1 MLNFEVKTICLVLI
15 HLFDIP
21 CFSHSFHYL
30 HAESIIMI
38 LPILVVAPSDKR
50 GRGIF
55 TAKKIPANT
64 IIEISPVLVL
74 SNKDR
79 KLVEKTLLFDYIFE
93 WGDKRKKACI
103 ALGYLSL
110 YNHAYYANCD
120 YEMDFDTNLMSI
132 KTVREIK
139 KGEELFINY
148 NAVSDDATP
157 IWFDAK

>member
-1 MLNFEVKTICLVLI
+1 
-15 HLFDIP
+15 
-21 CFSHSFHYL
+21 
-30 HAESIIMI
+30 MI
-38 LPILVVAPSDKR
+38 LPILIVAPSNKR

-55 TAKKIPANT
+55 SAEKIPENT
-64 IIEISPVLVL
+64 VIEISPVVVL
-74 SNKDR
+74 SKKDR
-79 KLVEKTLLFDYIFE
+79 KQIEKTILFDYIFE

-110 YNHAYYANCD
+110 YNHAYNANCD

-148 NAVSDDATP
+148 NAIADDTSLV
-157 IWFDAK
+157 WFDAK

>member
-1 MLNFEVKTICLVLI
+1 
-15 HLFDIP
+15 
-21 CFSHSFHYL
+21 
-30 HAESIIMI
+30 MI
-38 LPILVVAPSDKR
+38 LPILIVAPSNKR

-55 TAKKIPANT
+55 STEKIPENT
-64 IIEISPVLVL
+64 VIEISPVLVL
-74 SNKDR
+74 SKKDR
-79 KLVEKTLLFDYIFE
+79 KQIEKTILFDYIFE

-110 YNHAYYANCD
+110 YNHAYNANCD

-148 NAVSDDATP
+148 NAIADDASP

>member
-1 MLNFEVKTICLVLI
+1 
-15 HLFDIP
+15 
-21 CFSHSFHYL
+21 
-30 HAESIIMI
+30 MI

-55 TAKKIPANT
+55 ASEKISSNT

-74 SNKDR
+74 SEKDR

-110 YNHAYYANCD
+110 YNHAYNANCD
-120 YEMDFDTNLMSI
+120 YEMDFTTNLMSI
-132 KTVREIK
+132 KTVRIIK

-148 NAVSDDATP
+148 NAVADDATP

>member
-1 MLNFEVKTICLVLI
+1 
-15 HLFDIP
+15 
-21 CFSHSFHYL
+21 
-30 HAESIIMI
+30 MI

-55 TAKKIPANT
+55 ASEKIPSNT
-64 IIEISPVLVL
+64 IIENSPVLVL
-74 SNKDR
+74 SEKDR

-110 YNHAYYANCD
+110 YNHAYNANCD
-120 YEMDFDTNLMSI
+120 YEMDFTTNLMSI
-132 KTVREIK
+132 KTVRIIK

-148 NAVSDDATP
+148 NAVADDATP

>member
-1 MLNFEVKTICLVLI
+1 
-15 HLFDIP
+15 
-21 CFSHSFHYL
+21 
-30 HAESIIMI
+30 MI
-38 LPILVVAPSDKR
+38 LPILIVAPSNKR

-55 TAKKIPANT
+55 STEKIPENT
-64 IIEISPVLVL
+64 VIEISPVVVL
-74 SNKDR
+74 SKKDR
-79 KLVEKTLLFDYIFE
+79 KQIEKTILFDYIFE

-110 YNHAYYANCD
+110 YNHAYNANCD

-148 NAVSDDATP
+148 NAIADDASP